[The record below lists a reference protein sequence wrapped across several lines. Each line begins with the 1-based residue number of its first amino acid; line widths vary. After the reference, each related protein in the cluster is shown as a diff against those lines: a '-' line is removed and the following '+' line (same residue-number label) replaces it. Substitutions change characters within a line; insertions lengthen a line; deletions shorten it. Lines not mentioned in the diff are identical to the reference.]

1 MFQEDKII
9 KQLFNLNY
17 EKQKQI
23 DTLNKKVSTI
33 KYQSKYLR
41 VDVKIL
47 NSNLNIKNRKIQKLQ
62 NLINELKTYID
73 EDIYNSV
80 CEGNDLLFDDVNDNV
95 ECGFM

>member
-47 NSNLNIKNRKIQKLQ
+47 NSNLNIKNRKIKKLQ

-80 CEGNDLLFDDVNDNV
+80 CEGNDLLFDDINDNV

>member
-23 DTLNKKVSTI
+23 DTLNKKVEEVN
-33 KYQSKYLR
+33 
-41 VDVKIL
+41 VDV
-47 NSNLNIKNRKIQKLQ
+47 NN
-62 NLINELKTYID
+62 
-73 EDIYNSV
+73 DI
-80 CEGNDLLFDDVNDNV
+80 NDNV

>member
-1 MFQEDKII
+1 MLQEDKII

-41 VDVKIL
+41 VDVKTL

-62 NLINELKTYID
+62 NLINEIA
-73 EDIYNSV
+73 N
-80 CEGNDLLFDDVNDNV
+80 
-95 ECGFM
+95 

>member
-41 VDVKIL
+41 VDVKTL

-80 CEGNDLLFDDVNDNV
+80 CEGNDLLFDDINDNV

>member
-47 NSNLNIKNRKIQKLQ
+47 NSNLNIKNRKIKKLQ

>member
-80 CEGNDLLFDDVNDNV
+80 CEGNDLLFDDV
-95 ECGFM
+95 ECEFM

>member
-41 VDVKIL
+41 VDVKTL
-47 NSNLNIKNRKIQKLQ
+47 KSNLDIKDKKIQKLQ
-62 NLINELKTYID
+62 SLIDELKTFMD

-80 CEGNDLLFDDVNDNV
+80 CDGVDYVFDDV
-95 ECGFM
+95 